1 MLTSFWT
8 LAETLIV
15 VVAEVLVHD
24 VEVVIVVVDSSGSG
38 GGGSNGTV
46 HRSGDHNRY

>member
-38 GGGSNGTV
+38 GGSNGTV